1 MFKMP
6 QKMVLYLFCGSHCL
20 KVGLK
25 HYFGKSLGT
34 AKPTKQ
40 RYTMKTKEYH
50 SLTLSMSTRQA
61 GAQFANNT
69 SNLLFFFLG
78 GGLGFAKMNEAY
90 LGFLLVNEHSNN
102 DVLRGAT
109 KKHGEERLSESAIV
123 PENLKS
129 SFGICISIHHI
140 IAQHVGYGHAS
151 TALNDQK

>member
-1 MFKMP
+1 
-6 QKMVLYLFCGSHCL
+6 MVVYLFCGSHCL

-69 SNLLFFFLG
+69 SNLLFFFFG
-78 GGLGFAKMNEAY
+78 GGGWVLRKWTKHTWV
-90 LGFLLVNEHSNN
+90 FLLVNEHSNN